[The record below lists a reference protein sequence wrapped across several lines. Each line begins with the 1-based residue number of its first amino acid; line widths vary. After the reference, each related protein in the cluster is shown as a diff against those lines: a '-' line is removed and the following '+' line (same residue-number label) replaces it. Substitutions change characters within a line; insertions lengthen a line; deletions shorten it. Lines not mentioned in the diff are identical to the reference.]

1 MAHDSPL
8 LPPPRAPTPA
18 ERPAVAGQ
26 PRPQERGVVMVVVLA
41 MLGILTLLTSAA
53 ALRTSMDMREGGAER
68 LGRAA
73 FRVSET
79 GTYAVV
85 ALAAQM
91 QGGFGDFVA
100 AKTDGKLSMVDV
112 GDEILALSGKD
123 QSFGHELSA
132 VGAVDFTTQVG
143 QADTASTPGYESG
156 RYCFRT
162 YRMITTSRIG
172 AANPASLRESMVA
185 GQTRLAA
192 SMTLGPV
199 PCGN

>member
-1 MAHDSPL
+1 MSDHRPQ
-8 LPPPRAPTPA
+8 LPASSIPV
-18 ERPAVAGQ
+18 ESPAVAPVGG
-26 PRPQERGVVMVVVLA
+26 PRERGVVMVVVLA
-41 MLGILTLLTSAA
+41 MMGILTLLASAA

-73 FRVSET
+73 YRVSET

-85 ALAAQM
+85 SLASQM
-91 QGGFGDFVA
+91 QGGFGDYVA
-100 AKTDGKLSMVDV
+100 AKTDGKLSMIDV
-112 GDEILALSGKD
+112 GDEILALTGKD
-123 QSFGHELSA
+123 QSFGRELAA
-132 VGAVDFTTQVG
+132 VGAVDFSTQVG
-143 QADTASTPGYESG
+143 QADSASTPGYEAG

-172 AANPASLRESMVA
+172 AANPANLRESMVA

>member
-1 MAHDSPL
+1 MSDHRPQLPALSIPVDS
-8 LPPPRAPTPA
+8 
-18 ERPAVAGQ
+18 PAVALVSG
-26 PRPQERGVVMVVVLA
+26 PRERGVVMVVVLA
-41 MLGILTLLTSAA
+41 MMGILTLLASAA

-73 FRVSET
+73 YRVSET

-85 ALAAQM
+85 SLASQM
-91 QGGFGDFVA
+91 QGGFGDYVA
-100 AKTDGKLSMVDV
+100 AKTDGKLSMIDV
-112 GDEILALSGKD
+112 GDEILALTGKD
-123 QSFGHELSA
+123 QSFGRELAA
-132 VGAVDFTTQVG
+132 VGAVDFSTQVG
-143 QADTASTPGYESG
+143 QADSASTPGYEAG

-172 AANPASLRESMVA
+172 AANPANLRESMVA

>member
-1 MAHDSPL
+1 MSDHRPQ
-8 LPPPRAPTPA
+8 LPASLTPV
-18 ERPAVAGQ
+18 ESRAVAPVGG
-26 PRPQERGVVMVVVLA
+26 PRERGVVMVVVLA
-41 MLGILTLLTSAA
+41 MMGILTLLASAA

-85 ALAAQM
+85 SLASQM
-91 QGGFGDFVA
+91 QGGFGDYVA
-100 AKTDGKLSMVDV
+100 AKTDGKLSMIDV
-112 GDEILALSGKD
+112 GDEILALTGKD
-123 QSFGHELSA
+123 QSFGRELAA
-132 VGAVDFTTQVG
+132 VGAVDFSTQVG
-143 QADTASTPGYESG
+143 QADSASTPGYEAG

-172 AANPASLRESMVA
+172 AANPANLRESMVA

>member
-1 MAHDSPL
+1 MSDHRPQLPTSSTPL
-8 LPPPRAPTPA
+8 EAN
-18 ERPAVAGQ
+18 AVALVGG
-26 PRPQERGVVMVVVLA
+26 PRERGVVMVVVLA
-41 MLGILTLLTSAA
+41 MMGILTLLASAA

-85 ALAAQM
+85 SLASQM
-91 QGGFGDFVA
+91 QGGFGDYVA
-100 AKTDGKLSMVDV
+100 AKTDGKLSMIDV
-112 GDEILALSGKD
+112 GDEILALTGKD
-123 QSFGHELSA
+123 QSFGRELAA
-132 VGAVDFTTQVG
+132 VGAVDFSTQVG
-143 QADTASTPGYESG
+143 QADSASTPGYEAG

-172 AANPASLRESMVA
+172 AANPANLRESMVA

>member
-1 MAHDSPL
+1 MSDHRPQ
-8 LPPPRAPTPA
+8 LPASSIPVET
-18 ERPAVAGQ
+18 PAVAPVGG
-26 PRPQERGVVMVVVLA
+26 PRERGVVMVVVLA
-41 MLGILTLLTSAA
+41 MMGILTLLASAA

-73 FRVSET
+73 YRVSET

-85 ALAAQM
+85 SLASQM
-91 QGGFGDFVA
+91 QGGFGDYVA
-100 AKTDGKLSMVDV
+100 AKTDGKLSMIDV
-112 GDEILALSGKD
+112 GDEILALTGKD
-123 QSFGHELSA
+123 QSFGRELAA
-132 VGAVDFTTQVG
+132 VGAVDFSTQVG
-143 QADTASTPGYESG
+143 QADSASTPGYEAG

-172 AANPASLRESMVA
+172 AANPANLRESMVA

>member
-1 MAHDSPL
+1 MSDHRPQLPTSSTPL
-8 LPPPRAPTPA
+8 EAN
-18 ERPAVAGQ
+18 AVALVGG
-26 PRPQERGVVMVVVLA
+26 PRERGVVMVVVLA
-41 MLGILTLLTSAA
+41 MMGILTLLASAA

-68 LGRAA
+68 LERAA

-85 ALAAQM
+85 SLASQM
-91 QGGFGDFVA
+91 QGGFGDYVA
-100 AKTDGKLSMVDV
+100 AKTDGKLSMIDV
-112 GDEILALSGKD
+112 GDEILALTGKD
-123 QSFGHELSA
+123 QSFGRELAA
-132 VGAVDFTTQVG
+132 VGAVDFSTQVG
-143 QADTASTPGYESG
+143 QADSASTPGYEAG

-172 AANPASLRESMVA
+172 AANPANLRESMVA

>member
-1 MAHDSPL
+1 MSDHRPQLPASSIPVDS
-8 LPPPRAPTPA
+8 
-18 ERPAVAGQ
+18 PAVALVGG
-26 PRPQERGVVMVVVLA
+26 PRERGVVMVVVLA
-41 MLGILTLLTSAA
+41 MMGILTLLASAA

-73 FRVSET
+73 YRVSET

-85 ALAAQM
+85 SLASQM
-91 QGGFGDFVA
+91 QGGFGDYVA
-100 AKTDGKLSMVDV
+100 AKTDGKLSMIDV
-112 GDEILALSGKD
+112 GDEILALTGKD
-123 QSFGHELSA
+123 QSFGRELAA
-132 VGAVDFTTQVG
+132 VGAVDFSTQVG
-143 QADTASTPGYESG
+143 QADSASTPGYEAG

-172 AANPASLRESMVA
+172 AANPANLRESMVA

>member
-1 MAHDSPL
+1 MSDHRPQ
-8 LPPPRAPTPA
+8 LPTSSTPIGA
-18 ERPAVAGQ
+18 RAVALAGG
-26 PRPQERGVVMVVVLA
+26 PRERGVVMVVVLA
-41 MLGILTLLTSAA
+41 MMSILTLLASAA

-85 ALAAQM
+85 SLASQM
-91 QGGFGDFVA
+91 QGGFGDYVA
-100 AKTDGKLSMVDV
+100 AKTDGKLSMIDV
-112 GDEILALSGKD
+112 GDEILALTGKD
-123 QSFGHELSA
+123 QSFGRELAA
-132 VGAVDFTTQVG
+132 VGAVDFSTQVG
-143 QADTASTPGYESG
+143 QADSASTPGYEAG

-162 YRMITTSRIG
+162 YRIITTSRIG
-172 AANPASLRESMVA
+172 AANPANLRESMVA

>member
-1 MAHDSPL
+1 MSDHRPQ
-8 LPPPRAPTPA
+8 LPTSSIPV
-18 ERPAVAGQ
+18 ESHAVAPVGG
-26 PRPQERGVVMVVVLA
+26 PRERGVVMVVVLA
-41 MLGILTLLTSAA
+41 MMGILTLLASAA

-85 ALAAQM
+85 SLASQM
-91 QGGFGDFVA
+91 QGGFGDYVA
-100 AKTDGKLSMVDV
+100 AKTDGKLSMIDV
-112 GDEILALSGKD
+112 GDEILALTGKD
-123 QSFGHELSA
+123 QSFGRELAA
-132 VGAVDFTTQVG
+132 VGAVDFSTQVG
-143 QADTASTPGYESG
+143 QADSASTPGYEAG

-172 AANPASLRESMVA
+172 AANPANLRESMVA

>member
-1 MAHDSPL
+1 MSDH
-8 LPPPRAPTPA
+8 
-18 ERPAVAGQ
+18 
-26 PRPQERGVVMVVVLA
+26 RPQLPTSSTPIEAHTVALVGGPRERGVVMVVVLA
-41 MLGILTLLTSAA
+41 MMSILTLLASAA

-85 ALAAQM
+85 SLASQM
-91 QGGFGDFVA
+91 QGGFGDYVA
-100 AKTDGKLSMVDV
+100 AKTDGKLSMIDV
-112 GDEILALSGKD
+112 GDEILALTGKD
-123 QSFGHELSA
+123 QSFGRELAA
-132 VGAVDFTTQVG
+132 VGAVDFSTQVG
-143 QADTASTPGYESG
+143 QADSASTPGYEAG

-172 AANPASLRESMVA
+172 AANPANLRESMVA

>member
-1 MAHDSPL
+1 MSDHRPQLPALSIPVDS
-8 LPPPRAPTPA
+8 
-18 ERPAVAGQ
+18 PAVALVGG
-26 PRPQERGVVMVVVLA
+26 PRERGVVMVVVLA
-41 MLGILTLLTSAA
+41 MMGILTLLASAA

-73 FRVSET
+73 YRVSET

-85 ALAAQM
+85 SLASQM
-91 QGGFGDFVA
+91 QGGFGDYVA
-100 AKTDGKLSMVDV
+100 AKTDGKLSMIDV
-112 GDEILALSGKD
+112 GDEILALTGKD
-123 QSFGHELSA
+123 QSFGRELAA
-132 VGAVDFTTQVG
+132 VGAVDFSTQVG
-143 QADTASTPGYESG
+143 QADSASTPGYEAG

-172 AANPASLRESMVA
+172 AANPANLRESMVA

>member
-1 MAHDSPL
+1 MSDHRPQ
-8 LPPPRAPTPA
+8 LPASSIPV
-18 ERPAVAGQ
+18 ESPAVAPVGG
-26 PRPQERGVVMVVVLA
+26 PRERGVVMVVVLA
-41 MLGILTLLTSAA
+41 MMGILTLLASAA

-73 FRVSET
+73 YRVSET

-85 ALAAQM
+85 SLASQM
-91 QGGFGDFVA
+91 QGGFGDYVA
-100 AKTDGKLSMVDV
+100 AKTDSKLSMIDV
-112 GDEILALSGKD
+112 GDEILALTGKD
-123 QSFGHELSA
+123 QSFGRELAA
-132 VGAVDFTTQVG
+132 VGAVDFSTQVG
-143 QADTASTPGYESG
+143 QADSASTPGYEAG

-172 AANPASLRESMVA
+172 AANPANLRESMVA

>member
-1 MAHDSPL
+1 MSDH
-8 LPPPRAPTPA
+8 
-18 ERPAVAGQ
+18 
-26 PRPQERGVVMVVVLA
+26 RPQAPALSTPPEPRTAAPVGGPRERGVVMVVVLA
-41 MLGILTLLTSAA
+41 MMGILTLLASAA

-85 ALAAQM
+85 SLASQM
-91 QGGFGDFVA
+91 QGGFGDYVA
-100 AKTDGKLSMVDV
+100 AKTDGKLSMIDV
-112 GDEILALSGKD
+112 GDEILALTGKD
-123 QSFGHELSA
+123 QSFGRELAA
-132 VGAVDFTTQVG
+132 VGAVDFSTQVG
-143 QADTASTPGYESG
+143 QADSASTPGYEAG

-172 AANPASLRESMVA
+172 AANPANLRESMVA